1 MSLSIKEFSEMSD
14 LSPQTLRFYHSEG
27 LLVPAEVDGE
37 TGYRYYS
44 IEQVATAVL
53 VTALRGAGMSV
64 KDVRRALEAP
74 DTAAALLEEH
84 TGALH
89 RRRGAEDEAIATARE
104 LLTAPPGVRRGEA
117 PGTTVLSRTVPPVA
131 VERRGGRPDQ
141 YDWDAVTGAVTA
153 TVAELGALAAEHG
166 AAVTGAPWFTWAG
179 ETAEQRERALTPEG
193 PHWVAKVP
201 VAAGAEALAALA
213 GEVEVQDFEA
223 REELSIRLPGQNSTP
238 KYAMAHLQLLAHTPE
253 GLFPDHSGMR
263 HILHEDGTETAVRL
277 RPLGEAGEVA

>member
-1 MSLSIKEFSEMSD
+1 MSLSIKEFSEMSE

-27 LLVPAEVDGE
+27 LLVPAEVDGG

-64 KDVRRALEAP
+64 KDVRRALDAP

-84 TGALH
+84 TGVLH
-89 RRRGAEDEAIATARE
+89 RRRGAEDEAIATARA
-104 LLTAPPGVRRGEA
+104 LLTAPPGVRRREV
-117 PGTTVLSRTVPPVA
+117 PGTAVLSRTVPPVA

-153 TVAELGALAAEHG
+153 TAAELGALAVEHG
-166 AAVTGAPWFTWAG
+166 AAVTGAPWFAWAG
-179 ETAEQRERALTPEG
+179 ETAEQRARALTPEG

-201 VAAGAEALAALA
+201 VTAAAEARAALA
-213 GEVEVQDFEA
+213 EEVEVQDFEA
-223 REELSIRLPGQNSTP
+223 REELSIHLPGRNSTP
-238 KYAMAHLQLLAHTPE
+238 KYAMAHLRLLAHTPE
-253 GLFPDHSGMR
+253 GHFPDHSGMR
-263 HILHEDGTETAVRL
+263 HILHGDGTETAVRL
-277 RPLGEAGEVA
+277 RPLGEAGDLT